1 MRPDQYFN
9 RGLEIVRLLKS
20 FTFDAYI
27 VGGAVRDYI
36 MHREFVD
43 IDIATSATPDQV
55 LKLFPNA
62 RGEYKDLGFVL
73 LKEDDVVFEIS
84 TFKIE
89 IYENT
94 RKPSQIYYATDLSQD
109 LKRRDFTVNALAL
122 TDKCQ
127 VVDLVGG
134 VRDLKWHT
142 IRAIGNP
149 VERFKE
155 DPLRIF
161 RAYSLM
167 ARFNFR
173 MDYRT
178 MRGVI
183 KSNYLVNSISNF
195 QLSREL
201 SKILNAKYATK
212 ALKAMKRYYTLGYL
226 SDYQI
231 GLKILRHA
239 YKQFNEVERLAL
251 CFATNGIPE
260 NTCFD
265 KATLGKIRKILDIV
279 EKTSGITRKEKN
291 PITKKDIFD
300 YGVEDLLS
308 AVKINSYLQPNY
320 PTLENKIIRMSK
332 HMVIR
337 QMSELKFH
345 GSDLVNLRSQMD
357 PTFIKKIME
366 ELASEVVL
374 EMIPNEYRQLKE
386 RAIVLLS
393 GLDQPKPKP
402 SPINEVKE
410 EYQDESMVST
420 PSALSAEMVRET
432 KNIQS
437 EVPLAEFEETPLP
450 KRGDDTLIGLKVHYD
465 LEFNEHVKN
474 ALAAYTTG
482 NETEEELASIKA
494 TVEKSVKQA
503 LLSQNPE
510 YHQLEQKGLI

>member
-55 LKLFPNA
+55 LKIFPQA
-62 RGEYKDLGFVL
+62 RGDYKDLGFVL
-73 LKEDDVVFEIS
+73 LKEEDVVFEIS

-89 IYENT
+89 IYEQT
-94 RKPSQIYYATDLSQD
+94 RKPSQIYYATDLAQD
-109 LKRRDFTVNALAL
+109 LERRDFTVNALAL

-149 VERFKE
+149 VQRFKE

-173 MDYRT
+173 MDYKT

-183 KSNYLVNSISNF
+183 KSNYLVNSISNY
-195 QLSREL
+195 QLSKEL
-201 SKILNAKYATK
+201 SKILKADHATK
-212 ALKAMKRYYTLGYL
+212 AIKAMVHYRTTDYL
-226 SDYQI
+226 TDYQI
-231 GLKILRHA
+231 GLKVLKNH
-239 YKQFNEVERLAL
+239 FNAFSEIERLAL
-251 CFATNGIPE
+251 CFASNGIPE

-265 KATLGKIRKILDIV
+265 KATLGKLRKILEIV
-279 EKTSGITRKEKN
+279 RITEGITKKEKN
-291 PITKKDIFD
+291 PITKKDLFD
-300 YGVEDLLS
+300 YGLEDLLS
-308 AVKINSYLQPNY
+308 AVKINYYLKPNY
-320 PTLENKIIRMSK
+320 PNLTKKIARLSK
-332 HMVIR
+332 HMPISE
-337 QMSELKFH
+337 MSELKFH
-345 GSDLVNLRSQMD
+345 GSDLIKLGQNID

-374 EMIPNEYRQLKE
+374 EMIPNEYRALKE

-393 GLDQPKPKP
+393 GLNQN
-402 SPINEVKE
+402 SVKE
-410 EYQDESMVST
+410 APIKEKEAIFDDETMVSAAS
-420 PSALSAEMVRET
+420 PLSSEMVRET
-432 KNIQS
+432 KNMKA
-437 EVPLAEFEETPLP
+437 EVELAEFEETPLP
-450 KRGDDTLIGLKVHYD
+450 KRSDDALISLKVHYD

-474 ALAAYTTG
+474 ALASFTTG
-482 NETEEELASIKA
+482 NESEEELEQIK
-494 TVEKSVKQA
+494 KSVARSVKEA